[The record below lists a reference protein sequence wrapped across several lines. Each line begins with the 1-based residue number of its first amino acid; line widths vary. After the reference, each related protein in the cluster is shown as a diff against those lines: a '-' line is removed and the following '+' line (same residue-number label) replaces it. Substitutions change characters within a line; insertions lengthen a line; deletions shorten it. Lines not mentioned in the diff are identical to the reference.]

1 MYNQN
6 NNNHL
11 HKQPVSNEK
20 VTNYNHASQPANGSP
35 IDIHQLFPARTE
47 QECLAELRKH
57 PRSYFAYQNMSPEWK
72 NRFLGFME
80 GTKTLPLTYDP
91 FFKKLFNPDIY
102 PERLSSLISSIIG
115 TRVTVQC
122 ILSNEDSML
131 PSTSL
136 LLLDILVQLE
146 DGSIANVEIQK
157 IPYAFPGERMSCYSS
172 DLMLRQYTRVKSLK
186 GNAFTYKDLKT
197 VYTIVI
203 YEKSPDAYLTDALSD
218 IYLHHDRTVFDT
230 GIELKLLQEFYVVA
244 LDVFKESKYA
254 KDINELN
261 AWLSLLTA
269 QSVDDLAALVSDY
282 PWMEAICKDMSE
294 YMYDPEEVITMFSEA
309 LRMLD
314 ENTVHYMIDELQ
326 KERDKAITALNE
338 KENEMSSMISE
349 KDAEIATVLSE
360 KNAMISTLSEKDAEI
375 AAVLSEK
382 NAMLSEIAALK
393 AQLAALN
400 K

>member
-6 NNNHL
+6 NNHHL
-11 HKQPVSNEK
+11 NNQPISNEK
-20 VTNYNHASQPANGSP
+20 ITNHNHASQPTNGSP
-35 IDIHQLFPARTE
+35 INIHQLFPTRTE
-47 QECLAELRKH
+47 KECLAELRKH
-57 PRSYFAYQNMSPEWK
+57 PRSYFAYQNMTQEWK

-115 TRVTVQC
+115 TKVTVQC

-197 VYTIVI
+197 VYTIVMF
-203 YEKSPDAYLTDALSD
+203 ENSPNECKETQSAD
-218 IYLHHDRTVFDT
+218 IYLHHGKTVFDT
-230 GIELKLLQEFYVVA
+230 GIKLNLLQEFYVVA
-244 LDVFKESKYA
+244 LDVFRESKYA

-326 KERDKAITALNE
+326 KERDEAVAALSE
-338 KENEMSSMISE
+338 KDSLISE
-349 KDAEIATVLSE
+349 KDSLI
-360 KNAMISTLSEKDAEI
+360 SEKDAEI

-382 NAMLSEIAALK
+382 NAMISEIAALK

>member
-6 NNNHL
+6 NNN
-11 HKQPVSNEK
+11 
-20 VTNYNHASQPANGSP
+20 T
-35 IDIHQLFPARTE
+35 IHQLFPTRTE

-80 GTKTLPLTYDP
+80 GKKTLPLTYDP

-115 TRVTVQC
+115 TKVTVQC

-197 VYTIVI
+197 VYTIVMF
-203 YEKSPDAYLTDALSD
+203 ENSPNECKETQVSD
-218 IYLHHDRTVFDT
+218 IYLHHGKTC
-230 GIELKLLQEFYVVA
+230 YS
-244 LDVFKESKYA
+244 SKYVYKKA
-254 KDINELN
+254 HKTFVT
-261 AWLSLLTA
+261 LSL
-269 QSVDDLAALVSDY
+269 
-282 PWMEAICKDMSE
+282 
-294 YMYDPEEVITMFSEA
+294 
-309 LRMLD
+309 
-314 ENTVHYMIDELQ
+314 
-326 KERDKAITALNE
+326 
-338 KENEMSSMISE
+338 
-349 KDAEIATVLSE
+349 
-360 KNAMISTLSEKDAEI
+360 
-375 AAVLSEK
+375 
-382 NAMLSEIAALK
+382 
-393 AQLAALN
+393 
-400 K
+400 

>member
-11 HKQPVSNEK
+11 NKQPVSNEK

-35 IDIHQLFPARTE
+35 INIHQLFPARTE

-57 PRSYFAYQNMSPEWK
+57 PRSFFAYQNMSPEWK

-115 TRVTVQC
+115 TKVTVQC

-186 GNAFTYKDLKT
+186 GSSFIYKNLKT
-197 VYTIVI
+197 VYTIVMF
-203 YEKSPDAYLTDALSD
+203 ENSPNECKETQVSD
-218 IYLHHDRTVFDT
+218 IYLHHGKTVFDT
-230 GIELKLLQEFYVVA
+230 GIKLNLLQEFYVVA
-244 LDVFKESKYA
+244 LDVFRESKYA

-326 KERDKAITALNE
+326 KERDEAVAAL
-338 KENEMSSMISE
+338 SE
-349 KDAEIATVLSE
+349 KDAA
-360 KNAMISTLSEKDAEI
+360 LSEKDAEI

-382 NAMLSEIAALK
+382 NAMISEIAALK

>member
-6 NNNHL
+6 NNHHL
-11 HKQPVSNEK
+11 NNQPISNEK
-20 VTNYNHASQPANGSP
+20 ITNHNHASQPANDSP
-35 IDIHQLFPARTE
+35 IDIHQLFPSRTE
-47 QECLAELRKH
+47 QECLAELRKR

-115 TRVTVQC
+115 TKVTVQC

-136 LLLDILVQLE
+136 LLL
-146 DGSIANVEIQK
+146 ANVEIQK

-218 IYLHHDRTVFDT
+218 IYLHHGRTVFDT

-244 LDVFKESKYA
+244 LDVFCESKYA

-326 KERDKAITALNE
+326 KERDEAVAALSE
-338 KENEMSSMISE
+338 KDSVISE
-349 KDAEIATVLSE
+349 KDSLISEKNAEIATVLSE

>member
-115 TRVTVQC
+115 TKVTVQC

-186 GNAFTYKDLKT
+186 GSSFIYKNLKT
-197 VYTIVI
+197 VYTIVMF
-203 YEKSPDAYLTDALSD
+203 ENSPNECKETQSAD
-218 IYLHHDRTVFDT
+218 IYLHHGKTVFDT
-230 GIELKLLQEFYVVA
+230 GIKLNLLQEFYVVA
-244 LDVFKESKYA
+244 LDVFRESKYA

-326 KERDKAITALNE
+326 KERDEAVAAL
-338 KENEMSSMISE
+338 SE
-349 KDAEIATVLSE
+349 KDAA
-360 KNAMISTLSEKDAEI
+360 LSEKDAEI

>member
-6 NNNHL
+6 NNHHL
-11 HKQPVSNEK
+11 NNQPISNEK
-20 VTNYNHASQPANGSP
+20 ITNHNHASQPANGSP

-57 PRSYFAYQNMSPEWK
+57 PRSFFAYQNMSPEWK

-115 TRVTVQC
+115 TKVTVQC

-186 GNAFTYKDLKT
+186 GSSFIYKDLKT
-197 VYTIVI
+197 VYTIVMF
-203 YEKSPDAYLTDALSD
+203 ENSPNECKETQAAD
-218 IYLHHDRTVFDT
+218 IYLHHGKTVFDT

-326 KERDKAITALNE
+326 KERDEAVTALNE
-338 KENEMSSMISE
+338 KENEMTLLISE

>member
-6 NNNHL
+6 NNHHL
-11 HKQPVSNEK
+11 NNQPISNEK
-20 VTNYNHASQPANGSP
+20 ITNHNHASQPTNGSL
-35 IDIHQLFPARTE
+35 INIHQLFPTRTK

-80 GTKTLPLTYDP
+80 GKKTLPLTYDP

-115 TRVTVQC
+115 TKVTVQC

-186 GNAFTYKDLKT
+186 GSSFIYKDLKT
-197 VYTIVI
+197 VYTIVMF
-203 YEKSPDAYLTDALSD
+203 ENSPNECKETQAAD
-218 IYLHHDRTVFDT
+218 IYLHHGKTVFDT
-230 GIELKLLQEFYVVA
+230 GIELELLQEFYVVA
-244 LDVFKESKYA
+244 LDVFRESKYA

-326 KERDKAITALNE
+326 KERDEAVAAL
-338 KENEMSSMISE
+338 SE
-349 KDAEIATVLSE
+349 KDAA
-360 KNAMISTLSEKDAEI
+360 LSEKDAEI

>member
-1 MYNQN
+1 MYNKN
-6 NNNHL
+6 NDNHL
-11 HKQPVSNEK
+11 NKQSVSNEK
-20 VTNYNHASQPANGSP
+20 NTTKLV
-35 IDIHQLFPARTE
+35 DIHQLFPTRTE
-47 QECLAELRKH
+47 KECLAELRKH

-115 TRVTVQC
+115 TKVTVQC

-186 GNAFTYKDLKT
+186 GNSFTYKDLKT

-203 YEKSPDAYLTDALSD
+203 YEKSPDACLTDALSD
-218 IYLHHDRTVFDT
+218 IYLHHGRTVFDT

>member
-6 NNNHL
+6 NNN
-11 HKQPVSNEK
+11 
-20 VTNYNHASQPANGSP
+20 T
-35 IDIHQLFPARTE
+35 IHQLFPTRTE
-47 QECLAELRKH
+47 KECLAELRKH
-57 PRSYFAYQNMSPEWK
+57 PRSYFAYQNMTQEWK

-80 GTKTLPLTYDP
+80 GKKTLPLTYDP

-115 TRVTVQC
+115 TKVTVQC

-197 VYTIVI
+197 VYTIVMF
-203 YEKSPDAYLTDALSD
+203 ENSPNECKETQASG
-218 IYLHHDRTVFDT
+218 IYLHHGKTVFDT
-230 GIELKLLQEFYVVA
+230 GINLNLLQEFYVVA
-244 LDVFKESKYA
+244 LDVFRESKYA

-269 QSVDDLAALVSDY
+269 QSVDDLAALVFDY

-294 YMYDPEEVITMFSEA
+294 YMYDPKEVVTMFSEA

-326 KERDKAITALNE
+326 KERDEAVA
-338 KENEMSSMISE
+338 
-349 KDAEIATVLSE
+349 A
-360 KNAMISTLSEKDAEI
+360 LSEKDA
-375 AAVLSEK
+375 
-382 NAMLSEIAALK
+382 EIAALK
-393 AQLAALN
+393 AQLAALS

>member
-11 HKQPVSNEK
+11 NKQPVSNEK

-35 IDIHQLFPARTE
+35 INIHQLFPARTE

-115 TRVTVQC
+115 TKVTVQC

-186 GNAFTYKDLKT
+186 GSSFIYKNLKT
-197 VYTIVI
+197 VYTIVMF
-203 YEKSPDAYLTDALSD
+203 ENSPNECKETQSAD
-218 IYLHHDRTVFDT
+218 IYLHHGKTVFDT

-244 LDVFKESKYA
+244 LDVFCESKYA

-326 KERDKAITALNE
+326 KERDEAVAAL
-338 KENEMSSMISE
+338 SE
-349 KDAEIATVLSE
+349 KDAA
-360 KNAMISTLSEKDAEI
+360 LSEKDAEI

>member
-1 MYNQN
+1 MYNKN
-6 NNNHL
+6 NDNHL
-11 HKQPVSNEK
+11 NKQSVSNEK
-20 VTNYNHASQPANGSP
+20 NTTKLV
-35 IDIHQLFPARTE
+35 DIHQLFPARTE

-57 PRSYFAYQNMSPEWK
+57 PRSFFAYQNMSPEWK

-80 GTKTLPLTYDP
+80 GKKTLPLTYDP

-115 TRVTVQC
+115 TKVTVQC

-186 GNAFTYKDLKT
+186 GSSFIYKDLKT
-197 VYTIVI
+197 VYTIVMF
-203 YEKSPDAYLTDALSD
+203 ENSPNECKETQAAD
-218 IYLHHDRTVFDT
+218 IYLHHGKTVFDT
-230 GIELKLLQEFYVVA
+230 GIELELLQEFYVVA
-244 LDVFKESKYA
+244 LDVFRESKYA

-349 KDAEIATVLSE
+349 KDSVISEKDAEIATVLSE

>member
-11 HKQPVSNEK
+11 NKQPVSNEK

-115 TRVTVQC
+115 TKVTVQC

-186 GNAFTYKDLKT
+186 GSSFIYKNLKT
-197 VYTIVI
+197 VYTIVMF
-203 YEKSPDAYLTDALSD
+203 ENSPNECKETQSAD
-218 IYLHHDRTVFDT
+218 IYLHHGKTVFDT
-230 GIELKLLQEFYVVA
+230 GIKLNLLQEFYVVA
-244 LDVFKESKYA
+244 LDVFRESKYA

-269 QSVDDLAALVSDY
+269 QSIDDLAALVSDY

-326 KERDKAITALNE
+326 KERDEAVAAL
-338 KENEMSSMISE
+338 SE
-349 KDAEIATVLSE
+349 KDAA
-360 KNAMISTLSEKDAEI
+360 LSEKDAEI

>member
-11 HKQPVSNEK
+11 NNQPISNEK
-20 VTNYNHASQPANGSP
+20 ITNHNHASQPANGSP
-35 IDIHQLFPARTE
+35 IDIHQLFPSRTE

-115 TRVTVQC
+115 TKVTVQC

-186 GNAFTYKDLKT
+186 GSSFIYKNLKT
-197 VYTIVI
+197 VYTIVMF
-203 YEKSPDAYLTDALSD
+203 ENSPNECKETQSAD
-218 IYLHHDRTVFDT
+218 IYLHHGKTVFDT

-244 LDVFKESKYA
+244 LDVFCESKYA

-326 KERDKAITALNE
+326 KERDEAVAAL
-338 KENEMSSMISE
+338 SE
-349 KDAEIATVLSE
+349 KDAA
-360 KNAMISTLSEKDAEI
+360 LSEKDAEI

>member
-6 NNNHL
+6 NNN
-11 HKQPVSNEK
+11 
-20 VTNYNHASQPANGSP
+20 T
-35 IDIHQLFPARTE
+35 IHQLFPTRTE

-80 GTKTLPLTYDP
+80 GKKTLPLTYDP

-115 TRVTVQC
+115 TKVTVQC

-203 YEKSPDAYLTDALSD
+203 YRKKSGCMSD
-218 IYLHHDRTVFDT
+218 
-230 GIELKLLQEFYVVA
+230 
-244 LDVFKESKYA
+244 
-254 KDINELN
+254 
-261 AWLSLLTA
+261 
-269 QSVDDLAALVSDY
+269 
-282 PWMEAICKDMSE
+282 
-294 YMYDPEEVITMFSEA
+294 
-309 LRMLD
+309 
-314 ENTVHYMIDELQ
+314 
-326 KERDKAITALNE
+326 
-338 KENEMSSMISE
+338 
-349 KDAEIATVLSE
+349 
-360 KNAMISTLSEKDAEI
+360 
-375 AAVLSEK
+375 
-382 NAMLSEIAALK
+382 
-393 AQLAALN
+393 
-400 K
+400 

>member
-1 MYNQN
+1 M
-6 NNNHL
+6 
-11 HKQPVSNEK
+11 
-20 VTNYNHASQPANGSP
+20 
-35 IDIHQLFPARTE
+35 LFYSYT
-47 QECLAELRKH
+47 LR
-57 PRSYFAYQNMSPEWK
+57 N
-72 NRFLGFME
+72 
-80 GTKTLPLTYDP
+80 
-91 FFKKLFNPDIY
+91 
-102 PERLSSLISSIIG
+102 
-115 TRVTVQC
+115 
-122 ILSNEDSML
+122 
-131 PSTSL
+131 
-136 LLLDILVQLE
+136 
-146 DGSIANVEIQK
+146 
-157 IPYAFPGERMSCYSS
+157 
-172 DLMLRQYTRVKSLK
+172 
-186 GNAFTYKDLKT
+186 
-197 VYTIVI
+197 
-203 YEKSPDAYLTDALSD
+203 
-218 IYLHHDRTVFDT
+218 
-230 GIELKLLQEFYVVA
+230 VVA
-244 LDVFKESKYA
+244 LDVFRESKYA

-349 KDAEIATVLSE
+349 KDSVI
-360 KNAMISTLSEKDAEI
+360 SEKDAEI

-382 NAMLSEIAALK
+382 NAMISEIAALK

>member
-6 NNNHL
+6 NNHHL
-11 HKQPVSNEK
+11 NNQPISNEK
-20 VTNYNHASQPANGSP
+20 ITNHNHASQPANGSP
-35 IDIHQLFPARTE
+35 IDIHQLFPSRTE

-186 GNAFTYKDLKT
+186 GSSFIYKDLKT
-197 VYTIVI
+197 VYTIVMF
-203 YEKSPDAYLTDALSD
+203 ENSPNECKETQAAD
-218 IYLHHDRTVFDT
+218 IYLHHGKTVFDT

-326 KERDKAITALNE
+326 KERDEAVAAL
-338 KENEMSSMISE
+338 SE
-349 KDAEIATVLSE
+349 KDAA
-360 KNAMISTLSEKDAEI
+360 LSEKDAEI

>member
-11 HKQPVSNEK
+11 NKQPVSTEK

-186 GNAFTYKDLKT
+186 GSSFIYKNLKT
-197 VYTIVI
+197 VYTIVMF
-203 YEKSPDAYLTDALSD
+203 ENSPNECKETQSAD
-218 IYLHHDRTVFDT
+218 IYLHHGKTVFDT
-230 GIELKLLQEFYVVA
+230 GIKLNLLQEFYVVA
-244 LDVFKESKYA
+244 LDVFRESKYA

-269 QSVDDLAALVSDY
+269 QSIDDLAALVSDY
-282 PWMEAICKDMSE
+282 PWMGAICKDMSE

-326 KERDKAITALNE
+326 KERDEAVAAL
-338 KENEMSSMISE
+338 SE
-349 KDAEIATVLSE
+349 KDAA
-360 KNAMISTLSEKDAEI
+360 LSEKDAEI

-382 NAMLSEIAALK
+382 NAMISEIAALK

>member
-1 MYNQN
+1 MKLMYNQN

-11 HKQPVSNEK
+11 NKQPVSNEK

-35 IDIHQLFPARTE
+35 INIHQLFPARTE

-57 PRSYFAYQNMSPEWK
+57 PRSFFAYQNMSPEWK

-115 TRVTVQC
+115 TKVTVQC

-157 IPYAFPGERMSCYSS
+157 IPYAFPEERMSCYSS

-186 GNAFTYKDLKT
+186 GSSFIYKDLKT
-197 VYTIVI
+197 VYTIVMF
-203 YEKSPDAYLTDALSD
+203 ENSPNECKETQAAD
-218 IYLHHDRTVFDT
+218 IYLHHGKTVFDT
-230 GIELKLLQEFYVVA
+230 GIELELLQEFYVVA
-244 LDVFKESKYA
+244 LDVFRESKYA

-326 KERDKAITALNE
+326 KERDKAVAALSE
-338 KENEMSSMISE
+338 KDAALSEKDSVISE
-349 KDAEIATVLSE
+349 KDAALS
-360 KNAMISTLSEKDAEI
+360 KKDAEI
-375 AAVLSEK
+375 AA
-382 NAMLSEIAALK
+382 LK
-393 AQLAALN
+393 AKLSALN

>member
-6 NNNHL
+6 NNN
-11 HKQPVSNEK
+11 
-20 VTNYNHASQPANGSP
+20 T
-35 IDIHQLFPARTE
+35 IHQLFPTRTE

-80 GTKTLPLTYDP
+80 GKKTLPLTYDP

-115 TRVTVQC
+115 TKVTVQC

-136 LLLDILVQLE
+136 LLLDIIVQLE

-157 IPYAFPGERMSCYSS
+157 IPYTFPGERMSCYSA
-172 DLMLRQYTRVKSLK
+172 DLLLRQYTRVKVEK
-186 GNAFTYKDLKT
+186 GSTFIYQDLKT
-197 VYTIVI
+197 VYTIVMF
-203 YEKSPDAYLTDALSD
+203 ENSPKECNDPGLSD
-218 IYLHHDRTVFDT
+218 IYLHHGKAAFDT
-230 GIELKLLQEFYVVA
+230 GIDFHLLQEYYVVA
-244 LDVFKESKYA
+244 LDVFQKSKYS

-269 QSVDDLAALVSDY
+269 TTMDDLAVLISDY
-282 PWMEAICKDMSE
+282 PWMEAICMDMSE
-294 YMYDPEEVITMFSEA
+294 YLYHPEEVVTMFSEA
-309 LRMLD
+309 LRKLD
-314 ENTVHYMIDELQ
+314 ENTVNYMIDELK
-326 KERDKAITALNE
+326 KERDEAITAL
-338 KENEMSSMISE
+338 SE
-349 KDAEIATVLSE
+349 KDAA
-360 KNAMISTLSEKDAEI
+360 LSEKDAEI
-375 AAVLSEK
+375 AA
-382 NAMLSEIAALK
+382 LK
-393 AQLAALN
+393 TQLASLN

>member
-115 TRVTVQC
+115 TKVTVQC

-186 GNAFTYKDLKT
+186 GSSFIYKNLKT
-197 VYTIVI
+197 VYTIVMF
-203 YEKSPDAYLTDALSD
+203 ENSPNECKETQSAD
-218 IYLHHDRTVFDT
+218 IYLHHGKTVFDT
-230 GIELKLLQEFYVVA
+230 GIKLNLLQEFYVVA
-244 LDVFKESKYA
+244 LDVFRESKYA

-269 QSVDDLAALVSDY
+269 QSIDDLAALVSDY
-282 PWMEAICKDMSE
+282 PWMGAICKDMSE

-326 KERDKAITALNE
+326 KERDEAVAAL
-338 KENEMSSMISE
+338 SE
-349 KDAEIATVLSE
+349 KDAA
-360 KNAMISTLSEKDAEI
+360 LSEKDAEI

>member
-6 NNNHL
+6 NNHHL
-11 HKQPVSNEK
+11 NNQPISNEK
-20 VTNYNHASQPANGSP
+20 ITNHNHASQPTNGSP
-35 IDIHQLFPARTE
+35 INIHQLFPTRTE
-47 QECLAELRKH
+47 KECLAELRKH
-57 PRSYFAYQNMSPEWK
+57 PRSYFAYQNMTQEWK

-80 GTKTLPLTYDP
+80 GKKTLPLTYDP

-115 TRVTVQC
+115 TKVTVQC

-186 GNAFTYKDLKT
+186 GSSFIYKDLKT
-197 VYTIVI
+197 VYTIVMF
-203 YEKSPDAYLTDALSD
+203 ENSPNECKETQSAD
-218 IYLHHDRTVFDT
+218 IYLHHGKTVFDT
-230 GIELKLLQEFYVVA
+230 GIKLNLLQEFYVVA
-244 LDVFKESKYA
+244 LDVFRESKYA

-269 QSVDDLAALVSDY
+269 QSVDDLSALVSDY

-326 KERDKAITALNE
+326 KERDEAVAALSE
-338 KENEMSSMISE
+338 KDSLISE
-349 KDAEIATVLSE
+349 KDAALSE
-360 KNAMISTLSEKDAEI
+360 KDSLISEKDAEI

-382 NAMLSEIAALK
+382 NAMISEIAALK

>member
-115 TRVTVQC
+115 TKVTVQC

-197 VYTIVI
+197 VYTIVMF
-203 YEKSPDAYLTDALSD
+203 ENSPNECKKTQVSD
-218 IYLHHDRTVFDT
+218 IYLHHGKTVFDT
-230 GIELKLLQEFYVVA
+230 GIKLNLLQEFYVVA
-244 LDVFKESKYA
+244 LDVFRESKYA

-269 QSVDDLAALVSDY
+269 QSIDDLAALVSDY

-326 KERDKAITALNE
+326 KERDEAVAAL
-338 KENEMSSMISE
+338 SE
-349 KDAEIATVLSE
+349 KDAA
-360 KNAMISTLSEKDAEI
+360 LSEKDAEI